1 VADVDGAASEEPVS
15 NVARLRALAADQPE
29 GVAYVHLAIGGD
41 ERSVTWTELDR
52 RSSQVAAAMAD
63 RGVGLGDLVGLG
75 IRNSPELLF
84 GVFGA
89 WKLGAVPVPVR
100 WDVPDWELQRL
111 KDAVRPTLYL
121 SPDDLPWLAGTASQP
136 VPELPDVVSPHV
148 NGICSSGSTGTPK
161 VILLSNPAVYE
172 PLFSTPIAEVWGA
185 TVTRPQ
191 RILVLA
197 PMYHVNAFAT
207 LHSMLSGDT
216 LVVVEKFDAAQIVDA
231 IERHRIT
238 TFTATPTMLQRI
250 ADLPGIDD
258 RDLSS
263 IEWILQGAAPMPP
276 SLVHRWAD
284 LIGPE
289 KIIMAY
295 GGTEAL
301 GLTVLDG
308 KEWLLHQGS
317 VGRGFRDAELRILDD
332 DGNVLPPGQIGHIYL
347 RNPAYR
353 PATYLGEVPAI
364 PTTDD
369 GFASYG
375 DMGHLD
381 EDGYLYL
388 ADRRVD
394 LIITGGANVFPAEV
408 EAAIIDHPKVADVV
422 VVGLQDAEWGGR
434 VHAIVAPTDPA
445 DPPTFEELR
454 AYVRDRLLPYKVPKT
469 LEIVDEIPRS
479 EAMKVNRGR
488 LVEERGG

>member
-1 VADVDGAASEEPVS
+1 
-15 NVARLRALAADQPE
+15 
-29 GVAYVHLAIGGD
+29 
-41 ERSVTWTELDR
+41 
-52 RSSQVAAAMAD
+52 
-63 RGVGLGDLVGLG
+63 
-75 IRNSPELLF
+75 
-84 GVFGA
+84 
-89 WKLGAVPVPVR
+89 
-100 WDVPDWELQRL
+100 
-111 KDAVRPTLYL
+111 
-121 SPDDLPWLAGTASQP
+121 
-136 VPELPDVVSPHV
+136 
-148 NGICSSGSTGTPK
+148 
-161 VILLSNPAVYE
+161 
-172 PLFSTPIAEVWGA
+172 
-185 TVTRPQ
+185 
-191 RILVLA
+191 
-197 PMYHVNAFAT
+197 
-207 LHSMLSGDT
+207 MLSGDT
-216 LVVVEKFDAAQIVDA
+216 LVVVEKFDAEQIVDA